1 MFTSGRFIL
10 AWLDRNQG
18 TCIRHLFIYFHFV
31 QSNGC
36 CGNVIKPYV
45 LCYCGL
51 KDGMY
56 ITKSLSYI
64 VKMNILEN
72 KETREIIVYCT
83 TVFFFFFWFCVIWK
97 KKKWNTCIFSL
108 QNRIN
113 LQNNKQLRDLFQT
126 RIIWVHILYE
136 YRHIIQNI

>member
-1 MFTSGRFIL
+1 M
-10 AWLDRNQG
+10 
-18 TCIRHLFIYFHFV
+18 

-45 LCYCGL
+45 LCFCGL

-72 KETREIIVYCT
+72 KGTREIILYNCFLVLCDME
-83 TVFFFFFWFCVIWK
+83 K
-97 KKKWNTCIFSL
+97 KMKH
-108 QNRIN
+108 
-113 LQNNKQLRDLFQT
+113 
-126 RIIWVHILYE
+126 VHIFPSKKNKSTK
-136 YRHIIQNI
+136 Q

>member
-1 MFTSGRFIL
+1 
-10 AWLDRNQG
+10 
-18 TCIRHLFIYFHFV
+18 V

-45 LCYCGL
+45 LCFCGL

-72 KETREIIVYCT
+72 KDTREIILYNCFLVLCDME
-83 TVFFFFFWFCVIWK
+83 K
-97 KKKWNTCIFSL
+97 MKH
-108 QNRIN
+108 
-113 LQNNKQLRDLFQT
+113 
-126 RIIWVHILYE
+126 VHISPTKKE
-136 YRHIIQNI
+136 